1 LGFPMI
7 YRNPAQI
14 FAEFARHL
22 PLYTGLAPEKVVGKT
37 GLPAEVKGTFVPFDL
52 DISLP
57 GRRPYTLIIGK
68 VLQHS
73 GSYTTHEPCGTLM
86 VTPEAALRLN
96 PEDAAQLDLR
106 EGELAKVISSHGE
119 VEAKVALDPLL
130 PAGVAFLPEHF
141 ARPAAQMLTLNSNLV
156 RVSIQ
161 KA

>member
-1 LGFPMI
+1 V
-7 YRNPAQI
+7 
-14 FAEFARHL
+14 
-22 PLYTGLAPEKVVGKT
+22 PLYAGLAPQKVVGK
-37 GLPAEVKGTFVPFDL
+37 GIPAEVKGTFVPFDL

-57 GRRPYTLIIGK
+57 GRRPFTLIIGK

-73 GSYTTHEPCGTLM
+73 GSYTTHEPCGTL
-86 VTPEAALRLN
+86 VVSPEAAVSLN
-96 PEDAAQLDLR
+96 PEDAAQL
-106 EGELAKVISSHGE
+106 ELKAGDKARIISSHGE

-141 ARPAAQMLTLNSNLV
+141 AQPAAQMLTLNSNLV